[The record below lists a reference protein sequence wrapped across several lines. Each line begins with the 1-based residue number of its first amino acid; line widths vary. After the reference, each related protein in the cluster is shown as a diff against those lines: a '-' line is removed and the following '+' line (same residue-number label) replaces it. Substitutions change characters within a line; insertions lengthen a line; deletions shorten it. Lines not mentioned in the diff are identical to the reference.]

1 MKLTNVE
8 KVENTIYSVNHIF
21 SMKHVINLGIKTKE
35 GIRLDPIYDREY
47 PSTKYTNRPNLEAIQ
62 MQSSHFITLSYA
74 NFKAKKL
81 EDIYISYPHL
91 PEFISTME
99 QVLTMVNT
107 QDMYTASGVNPKY
120 AEAQV
125 RQDGLGGGKSI
136 IFVPHLITY
145 EGGSMPGVLLF
156 LNSDEY
162 VVEIPSLHLF
172 TMYSILTT
180 FNLYTNSLILLNT
193 ALLYDNTKG
202 GASFSTGGGSQAPS
216 NSSFNG
222 GGGAPQRTVFG
233 NQGGNGSPSGFKRQS
248 SFGGGQQTGG
258 QAPTPPKTTS
268 NFKAPNVTP
277 NVVNTSM
284 EDLDKAIN
292 ENFPPATNI
301 PDGNEGGVPFD
312 NVPQATTG
320 GNDSVLSLNN
330 VLETAAGI
338 DIPDLS
344 DGGVDFE

>member
-1 MKLTNVE
+1 
-8 KVENTIYSVNHIF
+8 
-21 SMKHVINLGIKTKE
+21 
-35 GIRLDPIYDREY
+35 
-47 PSTKYTNRPNLEAIQ
+47 
-62 MQSSHFITLSYA
+62 
-74 NFKAKKL
+74 
-81 EDIYISYPHL
+81 
-91 PEFISTME
+91 
-99 QVLTMVNT
+99 
-107 QDMYTASGVNPKY
+107 
-120 AEAQV
+120 
-125 RQDGLGGGKSI
+125 
-136 IFVPHLITY
+136 
-145 EGGSMPGVLLF
+145 
-156 LNSDEY
+156 
-162 VVEIPSLHLF
+162 
-172 TMYSILTT
+172 MYSILTT

-202 GASFSTGGGSQAPS
+202 GASFSTGGGSQQAPS
-216 NSSFNG
+216 NSGFN

-248 SFGGGQQTGG
+248 SFGGTPTGG

-312 NVPQATTG
+312 NVSQATTG